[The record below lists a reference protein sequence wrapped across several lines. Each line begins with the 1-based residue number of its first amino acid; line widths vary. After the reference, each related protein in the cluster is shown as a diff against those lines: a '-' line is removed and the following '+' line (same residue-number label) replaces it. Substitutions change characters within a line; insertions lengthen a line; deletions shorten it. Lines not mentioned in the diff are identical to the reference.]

1 MFKFVMTKNSYE
13 LFYRA
18 VTNNDI
24 SRTKLILDEALKDP
38 RFNIDEINDDGLTAL
53 QSSCFAGNLDIVKM
67 LVSKQANWKIQDRE
81 GNTLLH
87 AAAMMGRVEV
97 VKYLL
102 SLGIKPVV
110 KADNGLM
117 PIDTTDNISVI
128 VVLLRAMLDQG
139 YLYEMQDYMLDH
151 PMLKRKIFQE
161 LEVVKCKE
169 NEKKEILKDLPYTS
183 HTVKRSLTHIEKAQ
197 GNAENTQR
205 MNRSLN
211 TFTSYTES
219 SNSINL
225 IEQTHYSK
233 LHANLLESHLSRQNS
248 LNSLSSKSS
257 RSSHNSVGGILKN
270 TDNNM
275 DTHSFTQQYLES
287 RFPPASKSVSFEPDL
302 ITSKDLSKSRCLST
316 SFENL
321 NEFRETEEIVDESI
335 YENVLRKPL
344 ALPPIL
350 ESCLNK
356 QVDDSPPPPLP
367 PREPTIF
374 EPPSSDIYSKRNKY
388 FDEIS
393 QYHDK
398 QFGSETDSGIDINE
412 TQGRLFALSLEDK
425 ILSRSSESLD
435 NISERRET
443 FSQPIGLFYS
453 RDKQTTIVKQQVS
466 SDDNLPCGF
475 FIRTHLKTNPKHMSW
490 NGRSLQKELDELQP
504 WYNSYVKDRH
514 GCSTDTNFSTKYVNE
529 SNKNDFNNK
538 NAKIDKEANNYSI
551 KERVRAMSTG
561 NIYNS
566 NDVFLYN
573 IDHHP
578 DIML

>member
-117 PIDTTDNISVI
+117 PIDCTENISVI

-183 HTVKRSLTHIEKAQ
+183 HTAKRNHTNSENAR
-197 GNAENTQR
+197 GNAENTQK
-205 MNRSLN
+205 MNRSIN
-211 TFTSYTES
+211 TFTSYSES
-219 SNSINL
+219 PNISNL
-225 IEQTHYSK
+225 IEQMHDSR
-233 LHANLLESHLSRQNS
+233 LQANLLESHLSRQNS

-275 DTHSFTQQYLES
+275 DPHSFTQQYLES
-287 RFPPASKSVSFEPDL
+287 RFPPSKSVTFESDL
-302 ITSKDLSKSRCLST
+302 ITSKDLSKSRCFST
-316 SFENL
+316 SCDNV

-344 ALPPIL
+344 ALSPIS

-356 QVDDSPPPPLP
+356 LVDNSPPPPLP
-367 PREPTIF
+367 PREPTNF

-393 QYHDK
+393 QYHDR

-425 ILSRSSESLD
+425 FISRSSESLVD
-435 NISERRET
+435 NIPKHRET

-514 GCSTDTNFSTKYVNE
+514 GYSTDTNFSTKYVNE

-538 NAKIDKEANNYSI
+538 HAKIDTKANNYNI

-561 NIYNS
+561 NINNS

-573 IDHHP
+573 TDHHP
-578 DIML
+578 DVML